1 MGKVNYLSSVFPYSC
16 DYNDP
21 LLGELY
27 DQSITDTA
35 DIDLL
40 RRLIGKSRP
49 LKILECFSGT
59 GRILVPLS
67 KDGHR
72 VTGIELAHAMHER
85 AVTKVHELQPELR
98 SRITLKVQDVLK
110 ESWGNDYDVII
121 MGANALY
128 ELPSAK
134 SQETC
139 VQFASK
145 ALVSGGNLFIDNDDR
160 KDSLTKDMI
169 GESWIALKGRGNDG
183 TYGELSA
190 RIIDIDV
197 EKQIQCIERQW
208 YTISPD
214 GNKNLTKYTARKH
227 PVSFFEVE
235 AWLYKYNF
243 KILCELGDRQGT
255 PYTKDSER
263 AIFWAQKTTR

>member
-1 MGKVNYLSSVFPYSC
+1 MGKVNYLSSVFPYFC
-16 DYNDP
+16 DYNNP
-21 LLGELY
+21 LLAELY

-35 DIDLL
+35 DIDLI

-49 LKILECFSGT
+49 LQILECFSGT
-59 GRILVPLS
+59 GRILIPLA

-85 AVTKVHELQPELR
+85 AVSKIHELNPELR
-98 SRITLKVQDVLK
+98 LRILLKVKDVLK

-134 SQETC
+134 SQEKC
-139 VQFASK
+139 IKVASK

-169 GESWIALKGRGNDG
+169 GETWIAFKGRCNDG

-190 RIIDIDV
+190 RIINVDI

-214 GNKNLTKYTARKH
+214 GIVHLTKYTAQKH
-227 PVSFFEVE
+227 PVSLVEIE

-243 KILCELGDRQGT
+243 EILCALGDRQGT
-255 PYTKDSER
+255 PFTKDSER
-263 AIFWAQKTTR
+263 AIFWARKTT